1 MNLNLCRQCRL
12 AVISLLLLQTSIATA
27 QQDTLKITAAGSEK
41 IFLQNNLSILAA
53 NYNID
58 ANQALIRQAK
68 SWDNP
73 MISTDQNIYDRQDGF
88 FQHGQTAGQVFVQVS
103 ELIRTAG
110 KRNKL
115 AQLAT
120 DNTSISVAQ
129 FDDLVRTLRNVL
141 FGDLIEIDHQLK
153 IKRVYDAE
161 INELQ
166 KLVTGMDEQLRNGN
180 ISEKED
186 IRIKA
191 LLFSL
196 QNELVNADTQ
206 LIILQSEV
214 RFLLNKKDSSF
225 ILPVFHYYLPD
236 LIGASLPSEPVL
248 LKMADSSRPD
258 LAIARTQLG
267 YQKHNLVYQKA
278 LAKADITVG
287 TEYDQHSSYAPD
299 YVGLAVS
306 FPLNIINRNKG
317 NISAAGFAV
326 KQQEALLDLQFSK
339 VENDIFSAVKRVR
352 FFQQVNNLE
361 QLEFSRRYD
370 IVFQNMLKSYQQRQ
384 ISLLEFIDFADAY
397 KDTRLKLLEQH
408 TGLIKAIAD
417 LNYEAGRDVVILNN

>member
-1 MNLNLCRQCRL
+1 MNLVTCWQLRI
-12 AVISLLLLQTSIATA
+12 AVISMLLFKSVIADA
-27 QQDTLKITAAGSEK
+27 QQDTLKITAAESEK
-41 IFLQNNLSILAA
+41 LFLQNNLSLLAA

-68 SWDNP
+68 LWDNP
-73 MISTDQNIYDRQDGF
+73 VITTDQNIYDKQGGF
-88 FQHGQTAGQVFVQVS
+88 FKHDGTNGQIYVQVT

-120 DNTSISVAQ
+120 DNTNISLAQ
-129 FDDLVRTLRNVL
+129 FDDLLRTLRNVL
-141 FGDLIEIDHQLK
+141 LSDLFEIEHQLK
-153 IKRVYDAE
+153 IKRVYNAE

-166 KLVTGMDEQLRNGN
+166 KLVTGMDEQLRSGN
-180 ISEKED
+180 ISEKDD

-196 QNELVNADTQ
+196 QNELVNVDAQ
-206 LIILQSEV
+206 LIPIQSEV
-214 RFLLNKKDSSF
+214 RFLLNRKDSSF

-236 LIGASLPSEPVL
+236 LIKADIPGTQAL
-248 LKMADSSRPD
+248 LQMVDSSRPD
-258 LAIARTQLG
+258 LKIARLQVD
-267 YQKHNLVYQKA
+267 YQKHNLTYQKA
-278 LAKADITVG
+278 LAKADFNVG
-287 TEYDQHSSYAPD
+287 SEYDQRSSYAPD
-299 YVGLAVS
+299 YVGLAIS

-317 NISAAGFAV
+317 NISSAQFSV
-326 KQQEALLDLQFSK
+326 KQQQALLDQQSSK
-339 VENDIFSAVKRVR
+339 VGNDILAAANRVR
-352 FFQQVNNLE
+352 FYQQVNNLE
-361 QLEFSRRYD
+361 QLEFSQRYD

-397 KDTRLKLLEQH
+397 KDTKLKLLEQH

-417 LNYEAGRDVVILNN
+417 LNFEAGKDLVILNK